1 MTTNPVVEKILDDI
15 RSKNNTSGTL
25 KLEGEEPK
33 LRTIPTQPANETKPH
48 SEHHIRVL
56 NKPEPHPSESHH
68 SGHHT
73 STPHTSEHHKSK
85 PGQQFEEAARAANN
99 DKLAAEKSSKSSF
112 LDEPVTI
119 KFNPRLFVKWTVIVL
134 LFISIFYIGRL
145 TVGGTDSVDSVD
157 SPAALA
163 DEESDTEAASAEEQ
177 TDEPSFISGISG
189 FFTKIIPDFSDESD
203 SSELSAPEEAAVPE
217 TTTAATAETTT
228 LNTTIPA
235 TETNAS
241 TTSTPTAAAV
251 AEPAAE
257 PVEEPIITTYSRVS
271 LSLEGINIEWKET
284 WGKMTKI
291 SYKIVNKEAGTVQP
305 SYFIMLVEG
314 YDAGENKIEKR
325 IDLPKNSQSIKS
337 MKAVSSV
344 ATIPGGFSYSQ
355 LETGDLTAVQITLQ
369 LYDSADVLITTVNKN
384 MDLSG

>member
-25 KLEGEEPK
+25 KLEGVEEPK
-33 LRTIPTQPANETKPH
+33 LRTIPTQETKPQP
-48 SEHHIRVL
+48 EHHIRIL
-56 NKPEPHPSESHH
+56 NKPESHH
-68 SGHHT
+68 SGHHA
-73 STPHTSEHHKSK
+73 SDHHKSK
-85 PGQQFEEAARAANN
+85 PGYQFEEAAKSAK
-99 DKLAAEKSSKSSF
+99 DEKLAKEKSSKSSF

-119 KFNPRLFVKWTVIVL
+119 KFNPRRFVKWTVIVL

-145 TVGGTDSVDSVD
+145 TVGETDSVETADT
-157 SPAALA
+157 PIALA
-163 DEESDTEAASAEEQ
+163 TEESATEAASTAEEPA
-177 TDEPSFISGISG
+177 EEESFISGISG
-189 FFTKIIPDFSDESD
+189 FFTKIIPDFSDDSESD
-203 SSELSAPEEAAVPE
+203 SSELSAPAEPADTE
-217 TTTAATAETTT
+217 TVNTTAAETTI
-228 LNTTIPA
+228 TTA

-257 PVEEPIITTYSRVS
+257 PVEEPIITTYSKVS
-271 LSLEGINIEWKET
+271 LSLSGINIEWKET
-284 WGKMTKI
+284 YGKMTKI

-314 YDAGENKIEKR
+314 YDTGEDKIEKR

-344 ATIPGGFSYSQ
+344 ATIENGFSYSV
-355 LETGDLTAVQITLQ
+355 LETGDLASVQITLQ
-369 LYDSADVLITTVNKN
+369 LYDAAGVLITTVNKN